1 MDLLADSQS
10 AICIVAGGVVTDFD
24 GDGMLDLIL
33 SHGESMAQPLS
44 VFRGNQVCT
53 DLGTHGAQPDVL
65 PWTQGGQGKMSPGYM
80 TGNGCPEAWKKQ
92 INSQQHSKPP
102 KRSPSMEKPSAALS
116 STDSSPKT
124 VFPKSIG
131 FPSSFSVLSFQT
143 SANLSALLTFPACF
157 LLLSL
162 SSALFLFFL
171 FLPLSLSYP
180 PSLLP
185 LPTPLMP
192 ILSSSPPTGLQ

>member
-1 MDLLADSQS
+1 
-10 AICIVAGGVVTDFD
+10 
-24 GDGMLDLIL
+24 MLDLIL

-102 KRSPSMEKPSAALS
+102 KRSPSMEKPSAPLS
-116 STDSSPKT
+116 SADSSPKT

-131 FPSSFSVLSFQT
+131 FPSSFSVTLFPNFSQPVCIAHFPCLLPPPLSFLCPF
-143 SANLSALLTFPACF
+143 S
-157 LLLSL
+157 
-162 SSALFLFFL
+162 
-171 FLPLSLSYP
+171 FLPLS
-180 PSLLP
+180 PSLPLLP
-185 LPTPLMP
+185 SILAPPAHPTDAHSLFLPTYRASV
-192 ILSSSPPTGLQ
+192 ITGCE